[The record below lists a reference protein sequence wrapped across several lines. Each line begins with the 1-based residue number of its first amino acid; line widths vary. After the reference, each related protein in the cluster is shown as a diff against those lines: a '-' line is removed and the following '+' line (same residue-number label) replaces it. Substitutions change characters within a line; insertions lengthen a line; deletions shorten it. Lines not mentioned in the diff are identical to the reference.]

1 MCLSYLFYNLKHWR
15 QSIYHREL
23 AMSLEKAI
31 KKCLKTDIQ
40 NKSTKKHMN
49 ITYLQEC
56 DFYTVGGNLT
66 SFSKELWYWGEG
78 GVGRGGGKGGLM
90 LWNGGVNYFLVIIL
104 CGKKDVK
111 SFLGYFPFFICK
123 WSVLSPFIDDLSS

>member
-1 MCLSYLFYNLKHWR
+1 
-15 QSIYHREL
+15 
-23 AMSLEKAI
+23 MSLEKAI

-66 SFSKELWYWGEG
+66 SFSEEL
-78 GVGRGGGKGGLM
+78 
-90 LWNGGVNYFLVIIL
+90 
-104 CGKKDVK
+104 
-111 SFLGYFPFFICK
+111 
-123 WSVLSPFIDDLSS
+123 